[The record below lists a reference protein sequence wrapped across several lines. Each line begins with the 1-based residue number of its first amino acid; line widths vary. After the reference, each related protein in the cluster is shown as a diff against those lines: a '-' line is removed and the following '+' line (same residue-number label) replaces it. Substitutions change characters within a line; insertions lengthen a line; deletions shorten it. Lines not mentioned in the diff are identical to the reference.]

1 MTICFRT
8 PGLIDLRAVRTFGIS
23 AKENADAIGQF
34 GTGLKYAIAVALRH
48 GCVVEL
54 WRGLECWR
62 FGTLQTDI
70 RDKEFAL
77 VTMQQDGGQLIELA
91 FTTELGKH
99 WQPWMAFRELES
111 NTRDERGET
120 FLVND
125 APSPS
130 ADTTAML
137 VTGMDA
143 EYEARRKTFL
153 DPHLLAECSGLEIH
167 KGVSEAVFCKGVRV
181 LDLKHPAEFT
191 YNFQH
196 LELTE
201 DRTAKSEHD
210 VFWKIGDRL
219 QDHCHNEELLYA
231 IMRNGAGTMEGV
243 QILWPGSEPGLT
255 PAFRSVLTRLSDEGK
270 LEYVNGGLR
279 ALWNLVK
286 PKRVV
291 GRRPPQG
298 RETILIERAIAFL
311 RRSGLGDCAY
321 EITIAGELPDKALGL
336 AEPAAER
343 ITLSETLM
351 AQGQKQVTAT
361 ILEEFLHLRTGLKD
375 ESYEMQNHLFNLI
388 LSQAEMRLQEVL

>member
-8 PGLIDLRAVRTFGIS
+8 PGLIDLRAVRTFGVS
-23 AKENADAIGQF
+23 AKESEGAIGQF
-34 GTGLKYAIAVALRH
+34 GTGLKYAIAVALRN
-48 GCVVEL
+48 GCSVEL
-54 WRGLECWR
+54 WRGLERWT

-70 RDKEFAL
+70 RNKEFAL
-77 VTMQQDGGQLIELA
+77 VTMQQDGGQSIELA

-99 WQPWMAFRELES
+99 WKPWMAFRELES

-120 FLVND
+120 FLVD
-125 APSPS
+125 GAPPPS
-130 ADTTAML
+130 SGTTSIL
-137 VTGMDA
+137 ITGMDV
-143 EYEARRKTFL
+143 EYENRHQTFL
-153 DPHLLAECSGLEIH
+153 DPHLLAECYGLEVH
-167 KGVSEAVFCKGVRV
+167 KDVTNAVFCKGVRV

-191 YNFQH
+191 YNFLN

-219 QDHCHNEELLYA
+219 QDHCNNEELLYA
-231 IMRNGAGTMEGV
+231 IMRNGSGTMEGV
-243 QILWPGSEPGLT
+243 QLLWPTSEAGLT
-255 PAFRSVLTRLSDEGK
+255 PAFRSALGRLADEEQ
-270 LEYVNGGLR
+270 LEYVNTGLR
-279 ALWNLVK
+279 ALWNLIK

-291 GRRPPQG
+291 GRRAPQG
-298 RETILIERAIAFL
+298 RETILIERALSFL
-311 RRSGLGDCAY
+311 RRAGLGDCGY
-321 EITIAGELPDKALGL
+321 EITVAGELPGKALGL
-336 AEPAAER
+336 AEPSVER